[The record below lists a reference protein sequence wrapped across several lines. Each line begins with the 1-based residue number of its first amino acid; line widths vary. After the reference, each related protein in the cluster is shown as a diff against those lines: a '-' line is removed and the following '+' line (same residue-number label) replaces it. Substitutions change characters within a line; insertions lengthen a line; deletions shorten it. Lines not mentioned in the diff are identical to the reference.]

1 MKVNSY
7 WKRDVKNVVISL
19 ILPLIKTEPWEEPL
33 YLLASVQMRRGGCM
47 LKSLQLK
54 AGEEEQI
61 KWETTAKNPQRED
74 RKNHS
79 QGHCG
84 Q

>member
-1 MKVNSY
+1 
-7 WKRDVKNVVISL
+7 
-19 ILPLIKTEPWEEPL
+19 
-33 YLLASVQMRRGGCM
+33 M